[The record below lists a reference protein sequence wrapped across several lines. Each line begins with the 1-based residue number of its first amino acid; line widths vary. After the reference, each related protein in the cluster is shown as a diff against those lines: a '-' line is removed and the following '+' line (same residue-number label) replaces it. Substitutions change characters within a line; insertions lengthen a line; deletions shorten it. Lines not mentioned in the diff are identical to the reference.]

1 MVATYPPKMWRHIP
15 QGKEKIMA
23 EMLMHIL
30 AFILVA
36 FAGLAVA
43 ALVYQ
48 LLRSVRE
55 FGEGYSGV
63 DEHSSLHTI

>member
-1 MVATYPPKMWRHIP
+1 
-15 QGKEKIMA
+15 MA

-55 FGEGYSGV
+55 FREGYSSV